1 MNATTPV
8 MVNGQT
14 YPVWQISLAISQN
27 LQPNGEQPISFAM
40 RCVPAR
46 LTGSADGPPVE
57 TLDSSAVTLYRGSEA
72 EITDPAEQAAFAAI
86 QQAVVAFLVAK
97 GL

>member
-1 MNATTPV
+1 MNANAPV
-8 MVNGQT
+8 TVNGQT

-27 LQPNGEQPISFAM
+27 LQPNGDQPISFAL

-46 LTGSADGPPVE
+46 INESEEGVTVE
-57 TLDSSAVTLYRGSEA
+57 TLNTAAVSLYRGSEA
-72 EITDPAEQAAFAAI
+72 EITDPVEKAAFAAI
-86 QQAVVAFLVAK
+86 QQAVVSYLIAR

>member
-1 MNATTPV
+1 MKATTPV
-8 MVNGQT
+8 TINGKT
-14 YPVWQISLAISQN
+14 YTVWHISLAISQT
-27 LQPNGEQPISFAM
+27 LKANGDQPISFAL

-46 LTGSADGPPVE
+46 LTGDDNTPVE
-57 TLDSSAVTLYRGSEA
+57 TLDSSAVTVYRGSEA

-86 QQAVVAFLVAK
+86 QQAVVSYLMAK